1 MFRFPLFRGVLALI
15 VLAVAAPLLAQ
26 TRPAAGT
33 VSGRVTL
40 AADGSP
46 VHGATVIIVGARRET
61 TTSDTGAFTVENV
74 PAGTYEVVV
83 RREHLNADRRAV
95 IVEPA
100 GTVTVDFQMSMEA
113 LHESVAV
120 TASASGTSTTFDSF
134 SSITSLDSLELA
146 RNLGPTIADT
156 LVSEPGIA
164 LRSFGPGN
172 ARPIIRGFDGDRVL
186 IMQDG
191 VRTGDLSSQS
201 GDHGTSIDPASLERL
216 EVVKGPATL
225 LYGSNAIG
233 GVVNAITPQDA
244 FRASP
249 FDGAIGGGAFDT
261 GTGNAQ
267 LGGSGNVQYGHGP
280 WTVWGGGGA
289 RRTGDYES
297 PAGPIANSATDLRNA
312 RFGLGWTG
320 QQLFF
325 GVGAQFERSRL
336 GVPFANELH
345 DHDPDEEGEDH
356 GGEAHDEEDF
366 DIDLLSNR
374 RDLRIDTGLRA
385 LENAF
390 VDNVKVVFA
399 ATSYEHDEL
408 EVAGVTETVGTHFDN
423 ETRNIRLELEQ
434 KRIGRMTGRL
444 GVDWFGR
451 DYRSEGEEALAPRTK
466 QQSFSLFAYEE
477 ADFGRTRLQFGGRVE
492 RNAYRPD
499 ERPESGHEHEE
510 GEEAEGDEHEAPEV
524 RDRDFTGISAS
535 VGLHRDIS
543 EAGAFVVN
551 LTAAS
556 RAPAIEEL
564 YNFGPHV
571 GNLTFEIGNPD
582 LEIERTLGLDVSLR
596 RRAERVSGELNFF
609 VYNIRDF
616 VFADFTGE
624 VVDGLRE
631 AVFAQGDSRFIGG
644 EASAEVE
651 LGGHTHLEVG
661 VSTVHARLTA
671 TDEHLPRIPPVSGRV
686 RLDLPWKGVSFS
698 PELVVAAAQRDVFR
712 EETPT
717 DGYALFNFGV
727 SYFLVRGHATHGITF
742 SGRNLTNQAYRNHTS
757 FIKDFALEMG
767 RSVKVTYAVRFF

>member
-1 MFRFPLFRGVLALI
+1 MFRTLLFRGALCVVALAI
-15 VLAVAAPLLAQ
+15 AAPLAAQ
-26 TRPAAGT
+26 TRPNAGT

-40 AADGSP
+40 AADGGP

-61 TTSDTGAFTVENV
+61 TTSNTGVFTIENV
-74 PAGTYEVVV
+74 PVGTYEVLV
-83 RREHLNADRRAV
+83 RREHLNADRRPVTIEAGGRV
-95 IVEPA
+95 I
-100 GTVTVDFQMSMEA
+100 VDFQMSMEA

-156 LVSEPGIA
+156 LVSEPGVA

-201 GDHGTSIDPASLERL
+201 ADHGTSIDPASLERL

-233 GVVNAITPQDA
+233 GVVNAITPQDT

-249 FDGAIGGGAFDT
+249 FDGAIGGVSFDT

-267 LGGSGNVQYGHGP
+267 IGGSGNVQYGHGP

-297 PAGPIANSATDLRNA
+297 PAGPVDNSATGLRTA
-312 RFGLGWTG
+312 RFGMGWTG
-320 QQLFF
+320 RRWFF
-325 GVGAQFERSRL
+325 GAGVQLEGSRF

-345 DHDPDEEGEDH
+345 AHDGDEGEH
-356 GGEAHDEEDF
+356 PEDEIE
-366 DIDLLSNR
+366 IDLRSNR
-374 RDLRIDTGLRA
+374 RDLRIDTGVRELG
-385 LENAF
+385 NAF
-390 VDNVKVVFA
+390 LDNVKVVFA
-399 ATSYEHDEL
+399 TTRYAHDEL
-408 EVAGVTETVGTHFDN
+408 EVLATEEIVGTQLDN
-423 ETRNIRLELEQ
+423 NTRNLRLELEQ
-434 KRIGRMTGRL
+434 KRIGRMTGRI
-444 GVDWFGR
+444 GIDWFGR
-451 DYRSEGEEALAPRTK
+451 DYRSEGEEALAPHTT
-466 QQSFSLFAYEE
+466 QQSFSVFAYEE

-499 ERPESGHEHEE
+499 ERPESGHEH
-510 GEEAEGDEHEAPEV
+510 GEGDEHEAPEV

-535 VGLHRDIS
+535 VGLHRDIT
-543 EAGAFVVN
+543 ETGAFVVN
-551 LTAAS
+551 LTMAS
-556 RAPAIEEL
+556 RAPALEEL

-571 GNLTFEIGNPD
+571 GNLAFEIGNPD
-582 LEIERTLGLDVSLR
+582 LALERTLGLDVSLR
-596 RRAERVSGELNFF
+596 RRAERVSGEVNFF
-609 VYNIRDF
+609 AYRIKDF

-624 VVDGLRE
+624 IVDGLRE
-631 AVFAQGDSRFIGG
+631 AVFSQGDSRFLGG
-644 EASAEVE
+644 EASADVE
-651 LGGHTHLEVG
+651 LGGHVHLDVG

-686 RLDLPWKGVSFS
+686 RLDLPWKGISFS
-698 PELVVAAAQRDVFR
+698 PELVLTAAQRDVFR
-712 EETPT
+712 DETT
-717 DGYALFNFGV
+717 TAGYALFNFGV
-727 SYFLVRGHATHGITF
+727 NYSLVRGHSTHGITF
-742 SGRNLTNQAYRNHTS
+742 TGRNLTNTAYRNHTS

>member
-1 MFRFPLFRGVLALI
+1 MFRSPLFRGVLALI
-15 VLAVAAPLLAQ
+15 GLAVAAPLLAQ
-26 TRPAAGT
+26 TPTAGT

-61 TTSDTGAFTVENV
+61 TTGDTGTFTIANV
-74 PAGTYEVVV
+74 PAGIYEVVA
-83 RREHLNADRRAV
+83 RREHLNADRRV
-95 IVEPA
+95 VTVESG

-146 RNLGPTIADT
+146 RNLGSTIADA

-297 PAGPIANSATDLRNA
+297 PVGPVANSATDLRNA

-320 QQLFF
+320 QRLFF
-325 GVGAQFERSRL
+325 GVGAQFERNRF

-345 DHDPDEEGEDH
+345 AHDDSEQGEEHEGE
-356 GGEAHDEEDF
+356 EHDEADF
-366 DIDLLSNR
+366 DIDVLSNR

-399 ATSYEHDEL
+399 ATNYEHDEL
-408 EVAGVTETVGTHFDN
+408 EVQGVTEIVGTHFDN
-423 ETRNIRLELEQ
+423 ETRNVRLELEQ
-434 KRIGRMTGRL
+434 KRMGRMTGRL

-451 DYRSEGEEALAPRTK
+451 DYRSEGEEALSPPTR
-466 QQSFSLFAYEE
+466 QRSFSVFAYEE
-477 ADFGRTRLQFGGRVE
+477 ADFGRTRLQFGGRLE

-499 ERPESGHEHEE
+499 ERPESGHGEGE
-510 GEEAEGDEHEAPEV
+510 GEEGADHEAPEV
-524 RDRDFTGISAS
+524 RDREFTGISAS
-535 VGLHRDIS
+535 VGLHRDIA
-543 EAGAFVVN
+543 ETGAFVVN
-551 LTAAS
+551 LTTAS

-609 VYNIRDF
+609 VYNIKDF
-616 VFADFTGE
+616 VFSDFTGE
-624 VVDGLRE
+624 IVDGLRE
-631 AVFAQGDSRFIGG
+631 AVFSQGDSRFVGG

-651 LGGHTHLEVG
+651 LGGHAHLEVG

-686 RLDLPWKGVSFS
+686 RLDLPWKGISFS
-698 PELVVAAAQRDVFR
+698 PELVVAAEQRDVFR
-712 EETPT
+712 DETT
-717 DGYALFNFGV
+717 TAGYALFNIGV
-727 SYFLVRGHATHGITF
+727 NYSLVRGHSTHGITF
-742 SGRNLTNQAYRNHTS
+742 TARNLTNEEYRNHTS

-767 RSVKVTYAVRFF
+767 RSVKVTYAVRLF